1 MQNSIQRFQQIILQ
15 NTRFQNDDEG
25 KRYLIENLTKVSA

>member
-1 MQNSIQRFQQIILQ
+1 MQNSIQRFQQMILQ

-25 KRYLIENLTKVSA
+25 KRYSIENLTKVSA